1 MAVLNFPTNPT
12 ENQIYSVG
20 DGRDWIYIGG
30 VWQLKTTVFGIAPI
44 SLVLDRYDLA
54 FQTTTGA
61 GNLNVAQVFKI
72 DNSTSSVKTVS
83 FTNAPA
89 TRAMTVVL
97 EITGS
102 VGTVNLPAGVV
113 YAQNVDSTL
122 STVKTMFIMFWN
134 GTEMKVTT
142 NIKF

>member
-1 MAVLNFPTNPT
+1 MAVLNFPTNPA

-44 SLVLDRYDLA
+44 SLVLNRYDLA
-54 FQTTTGA
+54 YTTTTGA
-61 GNLNVAQVFKI
+61 GNLNDFQVFKI
-72 DNSTSSVKTVS
+72 DNSTNTVKTVS

-89 TRAMTVVL
+89 SRAMTIVL

-102 VGTVNLPAGVV
+102 VGTVNLPAGIV

-122 STVKTMFIMFWN
+122 SSVKTMIIIYWN
-134 GTEMKVTT
+134 GTEYRATT